1 MRRVISRHSQSIP
14 MINVRVSQIH
24 DDVSYRATILVRWSN
39 FCTASLEVHV
49 FDC

>member
-1 MRRVISRHSQSIP
+1 MRRVISKHSQNIP

-24 DDVSYRATILVRWSN
+24 DDSCCGAAILVRWST

>member
-1 MRRVISRHSQSIP
+1 

-24 DDVSYRATILVRWSN
+24 DDVFYGATILVWWSI

-49 FDC
+49 VDC

>member
-14 MINVRVSQIH
+14 MINVRVSQIR
-24 DDVSYRATILVRWSN
+24 DDVSSDATILVWWST

-49 FDC
+49 IDC